1 MRFVNTKTI
10 ASFIIVVFLLFI
22 IKNIVVSI
30 ANLNQ
35 NSQIVTNLITQEK
48 KAKKQNEFLKERL
61 YYVNTNEFIEI
72 QAREKLG
79 MVREGEHI
87 VLAPPATS
95 SPNGMKIPDTT
106 PNWQKWWKLFF

>member
-30 ANLNQ
+30 VDLKQ
-35 NSQIVTNLITQEK
+35 NSQIVTSLINQEGE
-48 KAKKQNEFLKERL
+48 AKKQNQFLKERL
-61 YYVNTNEFIEI
+61 YFVNTDEFIEK

-79 MVREGEHI
+79 MVKQGEYI
-87 VLAPPATS
+87 VLAPPAQEKS
-95 SPNGMKIPDTT
+95 KVVPIDTD
-106 PNWQKWWKLFF
+106 PNWKKWWKLFF